1 MRIALILVGLGT
13 LAMMELEVAPRTK
26 KPGNE
31 PLTQVTVGPAVSRD
45 TLTAA
50 DRFEIVRPQQHEA
63 PVQPISPAEPISP
76 VEPMPPDRVATIAQ
90 EPSKTIEQRKTI
102 EHRKTIEQRKRDAH
116 AAVML
121 PRPRPIPRTSR
132 PNTSRPTPIVEAKAS
147 PIPRTSKP
155 NTSRSTPIVE
165 AKACRPG
172 TFDGLL
178 KALNLSSGCET

>member
-1 MRIALILVGLGT
+1 MRTALILVGLGT
-13 LAMMELEVAPRTK
+13 LAMMELEAAPRTK

-31 PLTQVTVGPAVSRD
+31 PLAQVTVGPAVSRD

-90 EPSKTIEQRKTI
+90 EPSKTIEQRKAV
-102 EHRKTIEQRKRDAH
+102 EQRKRDAH

-132 PNTSRPTPIVEAKAS
+132 PNTSRPTPIVEAKA
-147 PIPRTSKP
+147 
-155 NTSRSTPIVE
+155 
-165 AKACRPG
+165 CRPG

>member
-1 MRIALILVGLGT
+1 MRTALILVGLGT
-13 LAMMELEVAPRTK
+13 LAMMELEAAPRTK

-90 EPSKTIEQRKTI
+90 EPSKTIEQRKAV
-102 EHRKTIEQRKRDAH
+102 EQRKRDAH

-132 PNTSRPTPIVEAKAS
+132 PNTSRSTPIVEAKAS

-155 NTSRSTPIVE
+155 NTGRSTPIVE